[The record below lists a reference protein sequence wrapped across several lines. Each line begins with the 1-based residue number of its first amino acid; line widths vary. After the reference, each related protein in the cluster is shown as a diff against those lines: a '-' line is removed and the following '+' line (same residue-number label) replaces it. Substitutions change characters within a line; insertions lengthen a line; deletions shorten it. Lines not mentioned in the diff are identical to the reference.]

1 MVQHKTLTT
10 DEDIQNALL
19 GSAAAPEEPVVVGA
33 ALTSEDD
40 QRLFSLKMSDGS
52 RHLIPVQKLEHLSN
66 APDETVLNFEVRD
79 GGLGIR
85 WPELDL
91 DLYVPALLHGVY
103 GTEKWMSSLGQRG
116 GRSRSEAKV
125 RAARENG
132 RKGGRPRKAFRGH
145 SRRLTVEHV
154 ASPTESRREYS
165 DYRQSQGR
173 LPLHVRAS
181 FAVLFGLEEQSSS
194 RPLPRIA

>member
-1 MVQHKTLTT
+1 MAKHKILTT
-10 DEDIQNALL
+10 DGDIQNALL
-19 GSAAAPEEPVVVGA
+19 ESAATPEEPVVVDA
-33 ALTSEDD
+33 ELRSENDE
-40 QRLFSLKMSDGS
+40 RLLSLKMSDGS
-52 RHLIPVQKLEHLSN
+52 RHLIPVQNLQHLSN
-66 APDETVLNFEVRD
+66 APNEAVVNFEVFD

-116 GRSRSEAKV
+116 GRSRSEAKT

-132 RKGGRPRKAFRGH
+132 RKGGRPRKGVSGLSHWRTVEDGACPAGSLTEYSVNRISRGRMSWH
-145 SRRLTVEHV
+145 SRER
-154 ASPTESRREYS
+154 
-165 DYRQSQGR
+165 
-173 LPLHVRAS
+173 
-181 FAVLFGLEEQSSS
+181 FAVLFKLDAQSSS